1 MMNLVTQVLAILF
14 TGAVLG
20 WVFKR
25 VVYSSFIGYIVGGF
39 LTSLLFTYLGV
50 ETSESV
56 EFEFLKNLGLVIFSF
71 EAGLSISVKDILR
84 SLNRV
89 LVIELTSYPLLWVS
103 AVIIAGIIN
112 LGIVEETLLFLT
124 IMNCSSLAIALARNI
139 SDNELK
145 ALAIIQSNFED
156 IAQFILFSTIFTAG
170 ISRPM
175 VEDIAVDILKV
186 IGLLTLLA
194 YVLLKV
200 VRKLRDFI
208 SRLDS
213 SSKYLLILSIALLY
227 STITQSFGLPAFL
240 GSFTAGLVLSEFISG
255 EDLTLLSGIREL
267 GLLLY
272 FSSLGSQLILPQ
284 YSAGTP
290 QQLLI
295 GVVVGV
301 LTVLIRITSLSIG
314 SVLGAL
320 DPGHILTYV
329 ATLSSASETAIVF
342 SDALVSRGVIPVG
355 FRTLVI
361 LVVVTSILT
370 SSIIYK
376 EIVSIKRL
384 VILILPQG
392 LNQLISSLSSLLLHS
407 SNLIVEVGK
416 DLTKFLIILL
426 AVTYALNIVAVI
438 CRYIP
443 MLKVVLITLSMG
455 VCYVVIL
462 TSFTRTIRNM
472 YSRLIKEITS
482 IKSSNWRDATVKL
495 TSSLILVLSIILLVI
510 TSHRMLTEA
519 NLPTE
524 LHALL
529 IISINTITMLLLI
542 YIAFRE
548 LKWTTKTTS

>member
-25 VVYSSFIGYIVGGF
+25 IVYSSFIGYIVGGF

-56 EFEFLKNLGLVIFSF
+56 EFEFLKNLGLVVFSF

-124 IMNCSSLAIALARNI
+124 IMDCSSLAIALARNI

-145 ALAIIQSNFED
+145 ALAIIQGNFED

-170 ISRPM
+170 ISRPT

-227 STITQSFGLPAFL
+227 STITQSFGLPAF
-240 GSFTAGLVLSEFISG
+240 
-255 EDLTLLSGIREL
+255 
-267 GLLLY
+267 
-272 FSSLGSQLILPQ
+272 
-284 YSAGTP
+284 
-290 QQLLI
+290 
-295 GVVVGV
+295 
-301 LTVLIRITSLSIG
+301 
-314 SVLGAL
+314 
-320 DPGHILTYV
+320 
-329 ATLSSASETAIVF
+329 
-342 SDALVSRGVIPVG
+342 
-355 FRTLVI
+355 
-361 LVVVTSILT
+361 
-370 SSIIYK
+370 
-376 EIVSIKRL
+376 
-384 VILILPQG
+384 
-392 LNQLISSLSSLLLHS
+392 
-407 SNLIVEVGK
+407 
-416 DLTKFLIILL
+416 
-426 AVTYALNIVAVI
+426 
-438 CRYIP
+438 
-443 MLKVVLITLSMG
+443 
-455 VCYVVIL
+455 
-462 TSFTRTIRNM
+462 
-472 YSRLIKEITS
+472 
-482 IKSSNWRDATVKL
+482 
-495 TSSLILVLSIILLVI
+495 
-510 TSHRMLTEA
+510 
-519 NLPTE
+519 
-524 LHALL
+524 
-529 IISINTITMLLLI
+529 
-542 YIAFRE
+542 
-548 LKWTTKTTS
+548 

>member
-1 MMNLVTQVLAILF
+1 M
-14 TGAVLG
+14 
-20 WVFKR
+20 
-25 VVYSSFIGYIVGGF
+25 
-39 LTSLLFTYLGV
+39 
-50 ETSESV
+50 
-56 EFEFLKNLGLVIFSF
+56 
-71 EAGLSISVKDILR
+71 
-84 SLNRV
+84 
-89 LVIELTSYPLLWVS
+89 
-103 AVIIAGIIN
+103 
-112 LGIVEETLLFLT
+112 
-124 IMNCSSLAIALARNI
+124 
-139 SDNELK
+139 
-145 ALAIIQSNFED
+145 
-156 IAQFILFSTIFTAG
+156 
-170 ISRPM
+170 
-175 VEDIAVDILKV
+175 
-186 IGLLTLLA
+186 
-194 YVLLKV
+194 
-200 VRKLRDFI
+200 
-208 SRLDS
+208 
-213 SSKYLLILSIALLY
+213 
-227 STITQSFGLPAFL
+227 
-240 GSFTAGLVLSEFISG
+240 
-255 EDLTLLSGIREL
+255 
-267 GLLLY
+267 
-272 FSSLGSQLILPQ
+272 
-284 YSAGTP
+284 
-290 QQLLI
+290 
-295 GVVVGV
+295 
-301 LTVLIRITSLSIG
+301 
-314 SVLGAL
+314 
-320 DPGHILTYV
+320 
-329 ATLSSASETAIVF
+329 
-342 SDALVSRGVIPVG
+342 
-355 FRTLVI
+355 I

-529 IISINTITMLLLI
+529 IILINTITMLLLI